1 MFGPGGSL
9 DSQTSETQWYEGIAG
24 SQGHYSDDDKP
35 MFGMYRNVSLMVN
48 QANLPLE
55 SQHKAIQ
62 YEEEQAAL
70 ASTNAAST
78 LFSAPT
84 PSTSSSSKASNP
96 FAIDPLVQEKVLEIV
111 RICTQRLEDDLR
123 VVTARKDRAF
133 RELAEECEW
142 IRVLEHHM
150 NQRGIPLPTYPF

>member
-1 MFGPGGSL
+1 
-9 DSQTSETQWYEGIAG
+9 
-24 SQGHYSDDDKP
+24 

-62 YEEEQAAL
+62 YEEEQAAAL

-84 PSTSSSSKASNP
+84 PSTSSSSSACNP
-96 FAIDPLVQEKVLEIV
+96 FAIEPLIQEKVLEIV
-111 RICTQRLEDDLR
+111 RICTQRLEDDLK

-133 RELAEECEW
+133 RELAEEREW

-150 NQRGIPLPTYPF
+150 NQCGIPLPTYPF